1 MTGILSPKSGFR
13 RLRRAADSGI
23 TLIEVLV
30 VLAVIGVATGAT
42 MLGLNA
48 TDRSTR
54 AEAEATRLA
63 RNLSL
68 GVDEALLNGTPL
80 ALIWDAGGYSF
91 IAWSAVDE
99 NWGPANGAGLSTRHD
114 LRAPVA
120 MALQGAPLPP
130 RPLLIAS
137 SGIGPAVAFEFAST
151 AANSSQSWLVAFDGF
166 SATALPRESP

>member
-1 MTGILSPKSGFR
+1 MTGRLASASGLSLHR
-13 RLRRAADSGI
+13 RSVESGI

-54 AEAEATRLA
+54 AEAEAIRLA

-68 GVDEALLNGTPL
+68 GVDEALISGTPL
-80 ALIWDAGGYSF
+80 ALMWDAGGYSF
-91 IAWSAVDE
+91 VAWSAADGIG
-99 NWGPANGAGLSTRHD
+99 GPANGASLATRHD

-120 MALQGAPLPP
+120 MALQGAATPLPVM
-130 RPLLIAS
+130 IAS
-137 SGIGPAVAFEFAST
+137 SGLGPAVAFEFAST

-166 SATALPRESP
+166 SATAQPTARP